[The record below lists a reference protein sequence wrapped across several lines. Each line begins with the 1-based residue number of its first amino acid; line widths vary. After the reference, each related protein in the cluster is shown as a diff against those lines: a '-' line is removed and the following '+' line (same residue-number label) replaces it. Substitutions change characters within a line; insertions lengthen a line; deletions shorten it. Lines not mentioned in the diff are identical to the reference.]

1 MGERTKKQG
10 KFPALLLYYIVYM
23 EEKPEKKFFQ
33 KMKKFLNHGSFFL
46 TGAYISGIIRLKK

>member
-23 EEKPEKKFFQ
+23 EEKPEKNFT
-33 KMKKFLNHGSFFL
+33 KK
-46 TGAYISGIIRLKK
+46 